1 MHCVNFFRNIYRKY
15 SKATEQTGGFSLASC
30 CLTTFS
36 IQTDTEGWEVHA
48 AGVSG
53 SPLAAPLA
61 QVLNSLTCDNYGG
74 EDFSAVGCWSDKAQG
89 LSAG

>member
-61 QVLNSLTCDNYGG
+61 QVLNSLPGRQLN
-74 EDFSAVGCWSDKAQG
+74 SLSLVQGCLPPES
-89 LSAG
+89 